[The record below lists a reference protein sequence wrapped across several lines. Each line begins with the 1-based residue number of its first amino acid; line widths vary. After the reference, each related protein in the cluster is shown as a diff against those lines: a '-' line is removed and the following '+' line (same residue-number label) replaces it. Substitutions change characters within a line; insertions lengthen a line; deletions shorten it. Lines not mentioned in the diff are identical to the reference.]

1 MSAKERGDQNAVVDA
16 LRSIQPA
23 VFIPASVVIVAMIVV
38 SVVYSSVAENA
49 FVRLNSA
56 ITGGVG
62 WWYILVATGFVV
74 FALYCGIS
82 RIGTIRLGRDDELPE
97 FSFWAWLAMLF
108 SAGMGI
114 GLVFYG
120 VAEPLSHYLRPP
132 RSRGVPALTD
142 AAANQAM
149 ALTVFHWGLH
159 AWAIYVVVGLGM
171 AYMTYQ
177 RGRPLSVRWLL
188 EPVVGR
194 GRVEGALGHA
204 VDVIAIVG
212 TLFGVATSLG
222 FGITQIASGLEYLG
236 WIRVDNWWMVGMI
249 AAITATATAS
259 VVSGVSKGEV
269 AVEHQYGAGRR
280 IGPVRVVARADTFLA
295 AVVGAKF
302 GRLRPVASAIHAA
315 HRAVLARRLAR
326 RLDYLLLGLVDQLG
340 SVCRDVHR
348 ADFAGTDDPGVHRG
362 GAARSH
368 RDRLAMVYDLR

>member
-120 VAEPLSHYLRPP
+120 WPS
-132 RSRGVPALTD
+132 RSATTCGHR
-142 AAANQAM
+142 
-149 ALTVFHWGLH
+149 
-159 AWAIYVVVGLGM
+159 
-171 AYMTYQ
+171 
-177 RGRPLSVRWLL
+177 
-188 EPVVGR
+188 
-194 GRVEGALGHA
+194 GHA
-204 VDVIAIVG
+204 AC
-212 TLFGVATSLG
+212 
-222 FGITQIASGLEYLG
+222 
-236 WIRVDNWWMVGMI
+236 
-249 AAITATATAS
+249 
-259 VVSGVSKGEV
+259 
-269 AVEHQYGAGRR
+269 
-280 IGPVRVVARADTFLA
+280 P
-295 AVVGAKF
+295 
-302 GRLRPVASAIHAA
+302 RL
-315 HRAVLARRLAR
+315 LMRRLTR
-326 RLDYLLLGLVDQLG
+326 RW
-340 SVCRDVHR
+340 R
-348 ADFAGTDDPGVHRG
+348 
-362 GAARSH
+362 
-368 RDRLAMVYDLR
+368 

>member
-171 AYMTYQ
+171 AYMTYR
-177 RGRPLSVRWLL
+177 RGRPLSVRWPL

-212 TLFGVATSLG
+212 TLLVSPRH
-222 FGITQIASGLEYLG
+222 
-236 WIRVDNWWMVGMI
+236 W
-249 AAITATATAS
+249 AS
-259 VVSGVSKGEV
+259 VSLRSPPAWNISAGSGWTTG
-269 AVEHQYGAGRR
+269 GW
-280 IGPVRVVARADTFLA
+280 
-295 AVVGAKF
+295 
-302 GRLRPVASAIHAA
+302 SA
-315 HRAVLARRLAR
+315 
-326 RLDYLLLGLVDQLG
+326 
-340 SVCRDVHR
+340 
-348 ADFAGTDDPGVHRG
+348 
-362 GAARSH
+362 
-368 RDRLAMVYDLR
+368 